1 MDRPRLVTFSVLTT
15 EVGSG
20 ASSPSRCR
28 PDCCTL
34 LKSSYNV
41 CSWSHRSFPPRRCLD
56 LSRSQTDQRSYLDIF
71 SHIARL
77 YSFGVMSRGW
87 VGYQE
92 NTWARTTNA
101 NTFYYCAFSHQCP
114 VCVCSEVTRR
124 LDGGAEINFFVSV
137 LLTSVLINGW
147 LTCFYQGQYQYWL
160 LVIKEKDNQYLD
172 IYSKKYKSKRQSVE

>member
-1 MDRPRLVTFSVLTT
+1 MPNLQGIEKKLGKTSLFRLWIVIFFLPPDRPRLVMFSVLTT

-20 ASSPSRCR
+20 ASSASRCR

-124 LDGGAEINFFVSV
+124 LAGGAKLRSISLFLSF
-137 LLTSVLINGW
+137 W
-147 LTCFYQGQYQYWL
+147 
-160 LVIKEKDNQYLD
+160 
-172 IYSKKYKSKRQSVE
+172 R